1 MKTLALVL
9 LIILIFYGYFILRT
23 LYGCLKLK
31 SFSSS
36 SKQPKNSFTVV
47 VPFRNEKENLQNLIH
62 SLSKLNYP
70 KDLFEVILVDDD
82 SEEYFPI
89 LNTTFS
95 LSVLQNHR
103 KSASPKKDAIET
115 AIQKANFNWIVTT
128 DADCIFS
135 ENWLLVLDN
144 FIQERPQSKMVCGM
158 VFTQKGE
165 SFLEDFQSLDF
176 MSLQSATIGGFG
188 IGKAFMCN
196 GANFAY
202 TKDFFAE
209 LDGFSGNQDFAGG
222 DDVFL
227 LQKAANIATE
237 NLFYLRAKE
246 HLVLTR
252 PVEQWSTF
260 LSQRIRWASKT
271 KGYQS
276 SFAKQLAIAIFLGN
290 LGFLA
295 ALLGLFF
302 SWYFLGFIVL
312 KITLDLLLIRQTSS
326 YVPALNK
333 FFIILSCFIYPFI
346 SSAIAMYVLLF
357 KHYNWKGRTYKI

>member
-1 MKTLALVL
+1 MKTLALIL
-9 LIILIFYGYFILRT
+9 LIILILYGCFILRT
-23 LYGCLKLK
+23 LYGCLKIK
-31 SFSSS
+31 PFSSS
-36 SKQPKNSFTVV
+36 SKQPKNSFSVV
-47 VPFRNEKENLQNLIH
+47 VPFRNEKENLQILIH
-62 SLSKLNYP
+62 SLSNLNYP

-82 SEEYFPI
+82 SEESFPI

-95 LSVLQNHR
+95 LSVIPNHR

-128 DADCIFS
+128 DADCVFS

-144 FIQERPQSKMVCGM
+144 FIQEYSQAKMVCGM
-158 VFTQKGE
+158 VFTQKE
-165 SFLEDFQSLDF
+165 KSFLKDFQLLDF

-227 LQKAANIATE
+227 LQKAAKIATE

-246 HLVLTR
+246 NLVLTKPAKR
-252 PVEQWSTF
+252 WSAF

-302 SWYFLGFIVL
+302 SGYFLGFILL

-333 FFIILSCFIYPFI
+333 LSIILSCFVYPFV
-346 SSAIAMYVLLF
+346 SSAIAIYILF
-357 KHYNWKGRTYKI
+357 FKRYNWKGRTYKI